1 MKPNLKFVSLK
12 DKIIKIGL
20 FASILPVI
28 LLIIVIVIQKIN
40 ITDNVSGKFRE
51 QIEKNLENIAK
62 DVYNLCQTQQEF
74 ITKVV
79 DANLKTLDQ
88 FVKTAGTVTLNTG
101 ETALWNVIDPATKEA
116 KSVML
121 PKMLFGGKW
130 LGQPDVKIKMP
141 LVDDIKDIA
150 GCQSSIFQRANENG
164 DMIRIATS
172 VITKEGT
179 RALGTLIPA
188 KNADGSD
195 NPIIKTVLNG
205 NTYIGRAWVVD
216 SWYVAG
222 YAPFK
227 NEKGEIIGLYAVGIK
242 QESVESL
249 RKGIMSTKIGKSGY
263 VAIIGTKGTERGK
276 YIISKDGERDGEII
290 IDTKDANGRPII
302 QEMVGFTSEMK
313 GNAIKPYKY
322 YWQNKGENEAR
333 LKMVAL
339 AYFEPWDWLINV
351 GVYEDEFIA
360 ETISDIN
367 FSMNKLA
374 FYIIFFGFVSL
385 IIAALFFIK
394 FLNKQVSEPIAGICN
409 VANKLSEGNIDVK
422 LEIDNDIS
430 EINNLLQSMS
440 GLSMAIKNIVT
451 DTTAMVNYAVDGK
464 IDMRADTSIH
474 KGEFRKITELTNN
487 LMGSIQKPIDDFMR
501 VLGRISLYDLTVD
514 IKNEYPGIW
523 NDMKKSILEIKSRM
537 LRMTEVVVNISEGDM
552 KDLEILRK
560 VGKRSEQDIVIPTYI
575 KMIEAIKAIVSDIEI
590 LTKAIKD
597 GDLSVRADAK
607 KHHGEYS
614 KIILGINQ
622 MFDAIIKPIN
632 DTAKHLKLMSNSE
645 FNFQMTGDY
654 KGDYAILKNSI
665 NETVSSINQTLN
677 QVKLV
682 VDNVNSGSS
691 QVAAA
696 SQSLSQAST
705 EAASS
710 LEEISASMQQ
720 ISAQAK
726 HNNENATA
734 ANGVL
739 STAKTAVE
747 HGNSQ
752 MKEMVAAMNAINE
765 SARNISKIIK
775 AIDEIAFQTNLLAL
789 NAAVEAARAG
799 KHGKGFTV
807 VAEEVRNLAQRSAKA
822 AKETA
827 EMIEDSINKT
837 ESGTAIAGSTAKI
850 LDSIVSEVVKS
861 TDLMG
866 EIASASKEQMQGII
880 QINQGLS
887 QLDKVT
893 QQNTATSEE
902 AAATAEELSSHS
914 AELKGMIN
922 QFKLDET
929 KKRSDELKLIE

>member
-1 MKPNLKFVSLK
+1 
-12 DKIIKIGL
+12 
-20 FASILPVI
+20 
-28 LLIIVIVIQKIN
+28 
-40 ITDNVSGKFRE
+40 
-51 QIEKNLENIAK
+51 
-62 DVYNLCQTQQEF
+62 
-74 ITKVV
+74 
-79 DANLKTLDQ
+79 
-88 FVKTAGTVTLNTG
+88 
-101 ETALWNVIDPATKEA
+101 
-116 KSVML
+116 
-121 PKMLFGGKW
+121 
-130 LGQPDVKIKMP
+130 
-141 LVDDIKDIA
+141 
-150 GCQSSIFQRANENG
+150 
-164 DMIRIATS
+164 
-172 VITKEGT
+172 
-179 RALGTLIPA
+179 
-188 KNADGSD
+188 
-195 NPIIKTVLNG
+195 
-205 NTYIGRAWVVD
+205 
-216 SWYVAG
+216 
-222 YAPFK
+222 
-227 NEKGEIIGLYAVGIK
+227 
-242 QESVESL
+242 
-249 RKGIMSTKIGKSGY
+249 
-263 VAIIGTKGTERGK
+263 
-276 YIISKDGERDGEII
+276 
-290 IDTKDANGRPII
+290 
-302 QEMVGFTSEMK
+302 
-313 GNAIKPYKY
+313 
-322 YWQNKGENEAR
+322 
-333 LKMVAL
+333 
-339 AYFEPWDWLINV
+339 
-351 GVYEDEFIA
+351 
-360 ETISDIN
+360 
-367 FSMNKLA
+367 
-374 FYIIFFGFVSL
+374 
-385 IIAALFFIK
+385 
-394 FLNKQVSEPIAGICN
+394 
-409 VANKLSEGNIDVK
+409 
-422 LEIDNDIS
+422 
-430 EINNLLQSMS
+430 
-440 GLSMAIKNIVT
+440 
-451 DTTAMVNYAVDGK
+451 
-464 IDMRADTSIH
+464 
-474 KGEFRKITELTNN
+474 
-487 LMGSIQKPIDDFMR
+487 
-501 VLGRISLYDLTVD
+501 
-514 IKNEYPGIW
+514 
-523 NDMKKSILEIKSRM
+523 
-537 LRMTEVVVNISEGDM
+537 
-552 KDLEILRK
+552 
-560 VGKRSEQDIVIPTYI
+560 
-575 KMIEAIKAIVSDIEI
+575 MIEAIKAIVSDIEI